1 MTYSGAG
8 KYRGSSGTLTVG
20 GGSLV
25 FSRSDGLISK
35 KQRIV
40 ISIPSD
46 AIVDVNV
53 EGLIGKK
60 LVVLVDKVRVPGIP
74 RHEFSVSDP
83 HQWVNAIRNDMNISR
98 TETQQTQYQQPPPQ
112 PQPPQQQVY
121 VKETVKEIIKIP
133 CTYCKTLNEI
143 TEAKCCG
150 CGASI
155 GN

>member
-1 MTYSGAG
+1 MTYSSAG

-20 GGSLV
+20 GGNLV
-25 FSRSDGLISK
+25 FSRIDGLISK

-46 AIVDVNV
+46 AIIDVNV
-53 EGLIGKK
+53 EGVIGKK

-74 RHEFSVSDP
+74 RHEFNVSDP
-83 HQWVNAIRNDMNISR
+83 YQWMNAIRNDMNSSR
-98 TETQQTQYQQPPPQ
+98 APQQQMQYHQPPPQ

-133 CTYCKTLNEI
+133 CPYCKTLNEI
-143 TEAKCCG
+143 QESKCCG

-155 GN
+155 GD